1 MEIKQHISKGLV
13 VRKKYM
19 RKYFKMNKNE
29 DKITN
34 SWDATKAVTPRKF
47 IAISANT
54 KKKKKKTSRIY
65 FSTLRLGKQSAK
77 LT

>member
-1 MEIKQHISKGLV
+1 
-13 VRKKYM
+13 M

-54 KKKKKKTSRIY
+54 KKKKKDLKNIFFHVKTWK
-65 FSTLRLGKQSAK
+65 TKCN
-77 LT
+77 T

>member
-1 MEIKQHISKGLV
+1 
-13 VRKKYM
+13 M

-54 KKKKKKTSRIY
+54 KKKKDLKNIFFHVKTWKTKCKINLNKKMK
-65 FSTLRLGKQSAK
+65 GNNNN
-77 LT
+77 

>member
-1 MEIKQHISKGLV
+1 
-13 VRKKYM
+13 M

-34 SWDATKAVTPRKF
+34 SWDATKAVSPRKF

-54 KKKKKKTSRIY
+54 KKKKRPQEYI
-65 FSTLRLGKQSAK
+65 FPR
-77 LT
+77 